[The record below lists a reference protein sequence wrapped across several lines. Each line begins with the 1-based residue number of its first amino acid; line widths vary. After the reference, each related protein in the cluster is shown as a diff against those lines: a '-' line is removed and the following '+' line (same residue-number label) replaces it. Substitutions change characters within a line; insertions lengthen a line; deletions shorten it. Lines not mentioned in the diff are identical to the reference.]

1 MLVIQGV
8 VKPGHV
14 LVAIFLLTSVGN
26 GPIPKLE
33 EKRVNARYLL
43 CSPVRLPCNPEMIAR
58 CIFCRES

>member
-8 VKPGHV
+8 VKPDHV
-14 LVAIFLLTSVGN
+14 SAAIFLLTSVRN
-26 GPIPKLE
+26 GPIAKLE

-43 CSPVRLPCNPEMIAR
+43 CSPMRLPCNPEMIAQ